1 MEFIY
6 RLFSSLYGDNLHDYL
21 DGYDC
26 AQADFVHSSMFASIG
41 IVALIIAAIFFVLYY
56 YVINSS
62 KWSKWWHWIIVALI
76 VGVINFIIG
85 YEWTSGELAEIG
97 DCLRYYVDSEEN
109 IHKDIEMITNVEF
122 WMFGLANCFVSA
134 IFFMIL
140 SFAGKWKSTNCCRT
154 PF

>member
-26 AQADFVHSSMFASIG
+26 AQEDFVHSSMFASIG
-41 IVALIIAAIFFVLYY
+41 IVALIIAAVFFVVYY
-56 YVINSS
+56 YLINSS

-76 VGVINFIIG
+76 VGVINYIIG
-85 YEWTSGELAEIG
+85 YEWTSRELPAID
-97 DCLRYYVDSEEN
+97 DCLRYYVDDYGN
-109 IHKDIEMITNVEF
+109 INKNIEVITDVEF
-122 WMFGLANCFVSA
+122 WMFGLANCFVST

>member
-6 RLFSSLYGDNLHDYL
+6 RLFSSLYGNNLHDYL

-26 AQADFVHSSMFASIG
+26 ASEDFIYGSMFTSIG
-41 IVALIIAAIFFVLYY
+41 VVALIIAAIFFVVYY

-62 KWSKWWHWIIVALI
+62 RWSKWWHWIIVALI
-76 VGVINFIIG
+76 VGVINFIVG
-85 YEWTSGELAEIG
+85 YEWTSNELPAIG
-97 DCLRYYVDSEEN
+97 DCLRYHVDTNGIINEDNEV
-109 IHKDIEMITNVEF
+109 ITDVEF
-122 WMFGLANCFVSA
+122 WMFGLANGIVSA
-134 IFFMIL
+134 IFFVIL